1 MVEKEAL
8 TPLRYL
14 MPVCVLG
21 IGLAA
26 YWLMGSAETGSEK
39 VIPKKELRQVFVQA
53 AQMYDEPLI
62 VEVDGAVVPF
72 REIQLATQVAG
83 RVAEKSE
90 RCRAGNFVSD
100 QEPLFRIDSKDFDFE
115 VARWEKQAEQS
126 IIELEEVALEIQ
138 SNRDLLKIAEQDREL
153 LLKELS
159 RLKRLKDGQIIT
171 ESDVDKSQ
179 RAVLTSQ
186 NTFVQLSKQLAT
198 YIKRQ
203 GRLESALDLAR
214 IELDQA
220 KLNLQRTEVLTPI
233 SGVITQ
239 ELVEEDSFVQKGA
252 ALVVIEDTS
261 RAEVRCN
268 LRMEELYWIWSHV
281 KQVKPAELSAAV
293 QSQLGAGGTG
303 NPQQYQLPQVDVD
316 VIYRIAGQPHVEYT
330 WQGRLERYDGY
341 GIDPDTRM
349 IPVRVVVEKPRR
361 EGTSGPPRLLRGMY
375 VTVRFKVRPRA
386 RLVHVPEGAIQAG
399 NQLWTLESD
408 PGSKG
413 QARLKRIDEVSVIQQ
428 VNRDNNTGQERWVID
443 ASTIDL
449 QPGALVVAG
458 PLLGAQQ
465 GDLVRYRQQ
474 DLVPPGI
481 SQDKAPREDSQPE

>member
-14 MPVCVLG
+14 MPLGILG

-53 AQMYDEPLI
+53 AQMYDEPLV

-72 REIQLATQVAG
+72 REIELATQVAG

-90 RCRAGNFVSD
+90 RCRAGNFVID

-126 IIELEEVALEIQ
+126 VIELEEVALEIQ

-203 GRLESALDLAR
+203 GRLESALELAR

-233 SGVITQ
+233 SGVITR
-239 ELVEEDSFVQKGA
+239 ELVEEDSFVAKG
-252 ALVVIEDTS
+252 S
-261 RAEVRCN
+261 
-268 LRMEELYWIWSHV
+268 
-281 KQVKPAELSAAV
+281 
-293 QSQLGAGGTG
+293 GAGG
-303 NPQQYQLPQVDVD
+303 D
-316 VIYRIAGQPHVEYT
+316 R
-330 WQGRLERYDGY
+330 GY
-341 GIDPDTRM
+341 ITC
-349 IPVRVVVEKPRR
+349 
-361 EGTSGPPRLLRGMY
+361 
-375 VTVRFKVRPRA
+375 
-386 RLVHVPEGAIQAG
+386 
-399 NQLWTLESD
+399 
-408 PGSKG
+408 GS
-413 QARLKRIDEVSVIQQ
+413 
-428 VNRDNNTGQERWVID
+428 
-443 ASTIDL
+443 
-449 QPGALVVAG
+449 
-458 PLLGAQQ
+458 PL
-465 GDLVRYRQQ
+465 
-474 DLVPPGI
+474 
-481 SQDKAPREDSQPE
+481 